1 MATDTRT
8 AAHAAI
14 AANRIHKPLNPSVSK
29 TVGVTTAA
37 MVEPKQPQIPQIP
50 IAEPI
55 FSGFTHFCTTIGPQV
70 VKIVRA
76 TPSTAREKMRTAL
89 EPEATPTSDPM
100 MAIPHATI
108 IIRFAPNFCASQPVG
123 NATKMLMSVKIDM
136 SHEAAFAS
144 IANSAISS
152 VRIVGTLYWIIAT
165 EMPAIR
171 STTPIITGF

>member
-1 MATDTRT
+1 
-8 AAHAAI
+8 
-14 AANRIHKPLNPSVSK
+14 
-29 TVGVTTAA
+29 

-89 EPEATPTSDPM
+89 EPEATPISDPR
-100 MAIPHATI
+100 MAMPHATI
-108 IIRFAPNFCASQPVG
+108 IIRLAPNFCASQPVG

-152 VRIVGTLYWIIAT
+152 VRIVGTLY
-165 EMPAIR
+165 
-171 STTPIITGF
+171 